1 MKIFDCFSYLDEDL
15 LLNLRFNILND
26 YVDHFVIVEG
36 NKTWQNNPKT
46 LKFNIDK
53 FSKFKNKIIQLQV
66 EPFTLQ
72 FKINDFGQLV
82 SCDIQEHVDT
92 TISLTSQ
99 AFIRMVVTKQKKGI
113 TVSGDV
119 DLANIFSKIMLKA
132 RWDYEE
138 DLSYLVGDIA
148 AVEITKI
155 TRAFARDGKK
165 SLQSVAENFVEY
177 WQEEKQIL
185 ITKAEVDKFNSGV
198 DEIQESFSRVEA
210 KINELLQNK
219 SQ

>member
-1 MKIFDCFSYLDEDL
+1 MNLQHKIINHILTQNEWMKDEL
-15 LLNLRFNILND
+15 I
-26 YVDHFVIVEG
+26 
-36 NKTWQNNPKT
+36 Q
-46 LKFNIDK
+46 
-53 FSKFKNKIIQLQV
+53 FKNKIIQLQV
-66 EPFTLQ
+66 DPFMLQ
-72 FKINDFGQLV
+72 FKVNELGQLV

-99 AFIRMVVTKQKKGI
+99 AFVRMVVTKQKKDI

-119 DLANIFSKIMLKA
+119 DLANVFSKIMLKA

-148 AVEITKI
+148 AVEIAKI

-165 SLQSVAENFVEY
+165 GLQSVAENFVEY

-185 ITKAEVDKFNSGV
+185 TSKADVEKFNSEV
-198 DEIQESFSRVEA
+198 DEIQEIFSRVEA
-210 KINELLQNK
+210 KINELMQNK
-219 SQ
+219 FQ

>member
-1 MKIFDCFSYLDEDL
+1 MNLQHKIINHVLTQNEWMKDEL
-15 LLNLRFNILND
+15 I
-26 YVDHFVIVEG
+26 
-36 NKTWQNNPKT
+36 Q
-46 LKFNIDK
+46 
-53 FSKFKNKIIQLQV
+53 FKNKIIQLQV

-72 FKINDFGQLV
+72 FKVNDLGQLV

-99 AFIRMVVTKQKKGI
+99 AFISMVVTKQKKGI

-148 AVEITKI
+148 AI
-155 TRAFARDGKK
+155 
-165 SLQSVAENFVEY
+165 
-177 WQEEKQIL
+177 
-185 ITKAEVDKFNSGV
+185 NSGELIFV
-198 DEIQESFSRVEA
+198 TGSSGAGKSTLIKLISALVIT
-210 KINELLQNK
+210 INAIN
-219 SQ
+219 

>member
-1 MKIFDCFSYLDEDL
+1 
-15 LLNLRFNILND
+15 
-26 YVDHFVIVEG
+26 
-36 NKTWQNNPKT
+36 
-46 LKFNIDK
+46 
-53 FSKFKNKIIQLQV
+53 
-66 EPFTLQ
+66 
-72 FKINDFGQLV
+72 
-82 SCDIQEHVDT
+82 
-92 TISLTSQ
+92 
-99 AFIRMVVTKQKKGI
+99 MVVTKQKKGI

-138 DLSYLVGDIA
+138 DLSYVVGDIA

>member
-1 MKIFDCFSYLDEDL
+1 MNLQHKIINHVLTQNEWMKDEL
-15 LLNLRFNILND
+15 I
-26 YVDHFVIVEG
+26 
-36 NKTWQNNPKT
+36 Q
-46 LKFNIDK
+46 
-53 FSKFKNKIIQLQV
+53 FKNKIIQLQV

-72 FKINDFGQLV
+72 FKVNDLGQLV

-99 AFIRMVVTKQKKGI
+99 AFIRMAVTKQKKGI

-132 RWDYEE
+132 RRDYEE

>member
-1 MKIFDCFSYLDEDL
+1 M
-15 LLNLRFNILND
+15 
-26 YVDHFVIVEG
+26 VI
-36 NKTWQNNPKT
+36 
-46 LKFNIDK
+46 
-53 FSKFKNKIIQLQV
+53 
-66 EPFTLQ
+66 
-72 FKINDFGQLV
+72 
-82 SCDIQEHVDT
+82 
-92 TISLTSQ
+92 
-99 AFIRMVVTKQKKGI
+99 TKQKKDI

-119 DLANIFSKIMLKA
+119 DLANTFSKIMLKA

-155 TRAFARDGKK
+155 TKALARDGKK
-165 SLQSVAENFVEY
+165 GLQSVAENFVEY

-185 ITKAEVDKFNSGV
+185 TTKAEVEKFNSAV

>member
-1 MKIFDCFSYLDEDL
+1 MNLQHKIINHVLTQNEWMKDEL
-15 LLNLRFNILND
+15 I
-26 YVDHFVIVEG
+26 
-36 NKTWQNNPKT
+36 Q
-46 LKFNIDK
+46 
-53 FSKFKNKIIQLQV
+53 FKNKIIQLQV

-72 FKINDFGQLV
+72 FKVNEFGQLV

-99 AFIRMVVTKQKKGI
+99 AFVRMVVTKQKKDI

-119 DLANIFSKIMLKA
+119 DLANVFSKIMLKA

-155 TRAFARDGKK
+155 TKAFARDGKK
-165 SLQSVAENFVEY
+165 GLQSIAENFVEY
-177 WQEEKQIL
+177 WQEERQIL
-185 ITKAEVDKFNSGV
+185 TSKADVEKFNSEV
-198 DEIQESFSRVEA
+198 DEIQETFSRVEA
-210 KINELLQNK
+210 KINKLMQNK
-219 SQ
+219 FQ

>member
-1 MKIFDCFSYLDEDL
+1 MNLQHKIINHVLTQNEWMKDEL
-15 LLNLRFNILND
+15 I
-26 YVDHFVIVEG
+26 
-36 NKTWQNNPKT
+36 Q
-46 LKFNIDK
+46 
-53 FSKFKNKIIQLQV
+53 FKNKIIQLQV
-66 EPFTLQ
+66 EPFMLQ
-72 FKINDFGQLV
+72 FKVNDLGQLV
-82 SCDIQEHVDT
+82 SCDIQEHADT
-92 TISLTSQ
+92 NISLTSQ
-99 AFIRMVVTKQKKGI
+99 AFIRMVVTKQKKDI

-119 DLANIFSKIMLKA
+119 DLANTFSKIMLKA

-155 TRAFARDGKK
+155 TKALARDGKK
-165 SLQSVAENFVEY
+165 GLQSVAENFVEY

-185 ITKAEVDKFNSGV
+185 TTKAEVEKFNSAV
-198 DEIQESFSRVEA
+198 DEIQETFSRVEA

>member
-1 MKIFDCFSYLDEDL
+1 MVMERMDGIPISNISL
-15 LLNLRFNILND
+15 L
-26 YVDHFVIVEG
+26 
-36 NKTWQNNPKT
+36 K
-46 LKFNIDK
+46 
-53 FSKFKNKIIQLQV
+53 KNKV
-66 EPFTLQ
+66 D
-72 FKINDFGQLV
+72 K
-82 SCDIQEHVDT
+82 HVDT

-99 AFIRMVVTKQKKGI
+99 AFIRMAVTKQKKGI